1 MNVDNIMDALQIM
14 WKGMVGIFVA
24 LIVIM
29 LVVMLMSK
37 IGSKNQ
43 KDDQTEK

>member
-24 LIVIM
+24 LVIIM

>member
-1 MNVDNIMDALQIM
+1 MNVDNIMGALQIM

-24 LIVIM
+24 LVIIM